1 MPTRHAA
8 GRRLHRR
15 AQASTFILMKTLLK
29 LAVGAAVA
37 GAVVNLLLKRTSRPF
52 GTAPLE
58 SVPVE
63 TLNDSAGTP
72 ASAIQVQSE
81 FSRLDLNRDGFIDK
95 KELDEEH
102 HPKTPQ
108 HN

>member
-1 MPTRHAA
+1 MPTAT
-8 GRRLHRR
+8 GRISKTE
-15 AQASTFILMKTLLK
+15 AQANT
-29 LAVGAAVA
+29 
-37 GAVVNLLLKRTSRPF
+37 R
-52 GTAPLE
+52 
-58 SVPVE
+58 
-63 TLNDSAGTP
+63 
-72 ASAIQVQSE
+72 VQSE

>member
-1 MPTRHAA
+1 MLPFAAAHAQKPPEPPGTSPDA
-8 GRRLHRR
+8 VFKSLDTDSDGRISKTE
-15 AQASTFILMKTLLK
+15 AQANNRM
-29 LAVGAAVA
+29 
-37 GAVVNLLLKRTSRPF
+37 
-52 GTAPLE
+52 
-58 SVPVE
+58 
-63 TLNDSAGTP
+63 
-72 ASAIQVQSE
+72 QSE

>member
-1 MPTRHAA
+1 MNTRKALITIAAAVLPLAAAHAQKPA
-8 GRRLHRR
+8 EPPGTSPDAVFKSLDADSDGRISKTE
-15 AQASTFILMKTLLK
+15 AQANT
-29 LAVGAAVA
+29 
-37 GAVVNLLLKRTSRPF
+37 R
-52 GTAPLE
+52 
-58 SVPVE
+58 
-63 TLNDSAGTP
+63 
-72 ASAIQVQSE
+72 VQSE